1 MPRIETQ
8 GLSEDYR
15 TATGSF
21 DSLDRGDVSTAELLD
36 ILRLIAPLKAPDGA
50 EDCPPTVNTMLLKGN
65 YTCFYGDGGV
75 IRCTDSR
82 QKEMTPEEA
91 VKIMTGEMSIEEFDI
106 SKGFKSRGNGL
117 KWIGLLLII
126 AAIFTGFLTIA

>member
-21 DSLDRGDVSTAELLD
+21 DSLDRGDLSTAELLD
-36 ILRLIAPLKAPDGA
+36 ILRLIAPLRTPDEA
-50 EDCPPTVNTMLLKGN
+50 ENCPPTVNTMLMKGS

-82 QKEMTPEEA
+82 QEEMTPEEA
-91 VKIMTGEMSIEEFDI
+91 VKIMSGEMSIEEFDI
-106 SKGFKSRGNGL
+106 SKGFKPRSNGI
-117 KWIGLLLII
+117 KWIGLLSII
-126 AAIFTGFLTIA
+126 AVVFAGILTIV